1 PEELVRCIDFT
12 YITDVITPQQAT
24 EILKSKESGK
34 AARMEYLQTH
44 GYPAY
49 TTSAGWLGYSD
60 EKMRRLWRE
69 SRVEGFKHMK
79 IKVGSNLQDEI
90 RRADSSREEIVD
102 DLKLMMDAT
111 QKLDVDQ
118 AIENMESLKQFNPW
132 W

>member
-1 PEELVRCIDFT
+1 LLADMSPEELVRCIDFT

-60 EKMRRLWRE
+60 EKMRRLCRE
-69 SRVEGFKHMK
+69 AKVEGFKHMK
-79 IKVGSNLQDEI
+79 IKVGSNLQDDI
-90 RRADSSREEIVD
+90 RRATIIREEIGA
-102 DLKLMMDAT
+102 DLKLMMHAN
-111 QKLDVDQ
+111 QKWAVEQ
-118 AIENMESLKQFNPW
+118 AIEN
-132 W
+132 